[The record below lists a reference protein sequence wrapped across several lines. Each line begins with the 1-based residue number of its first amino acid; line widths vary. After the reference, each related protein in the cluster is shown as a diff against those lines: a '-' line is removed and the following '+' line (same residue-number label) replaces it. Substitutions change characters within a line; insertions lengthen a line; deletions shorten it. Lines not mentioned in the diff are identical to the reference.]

1 MHADLNLLETW
12 GWAHHQTTS
21 PIAAYIHIPFCRH
34 RCGYCNFSL
43 LANRDDL
50 FERFLKGLATELGEL
65 REPRP
70 VQTLFLG
77 GGTPSILPPTLMQQ
91 LLELLRHWLP
101 LPHGGEWSIEANPLD
116 IRDDSLK
123 LWKEFGINRVSI
135 GGQSFDPAKLKRL
148 ERDHSPAEL
157 KRAIEAAQSE
167 MDSVSLDLIFA
178 APDEALATWHSD
190 LLHAIQSGV
199 NHLSTYGLTY
209 EKGARFWGE
218 RERQIIKPVDED
230 TELEMYLDAID
241 TLSSHGFEHYE
252 ISNFAMP
259 DHACRHNQAYWNGDS
274 WWAFGP
280 SAARYVGGVR
290 SVNHRG
296 TLEYLRRLETGC
308 SPVVER
314 EELTQDQQWRERF
327 VFGMRQLRG
336 VPWKSWQTR
345 VPPNVRESI
354 NAKIAEHVEHGW
366 MHEIEDHVRLTRK
379 GLVVSD
385 SLWPEYLD

>member
-1 MHADLNLLETW
+1 MHSDLNLLKTW
-12 GWAHHQTTS
+12 GWSHHHIS
-21 PIAAYIHIPFCRH
+21 PPIAAYVHIPFCRH

-50 FERFLKGLATELGEL
+50 FERFLKGLATELSEL
-65 REPRP
+65 QEPRP

-77 GGTPSILPPTLMQQ
+77 GGTPSILPPPLMQQ
-91 LLELLRHWLP
+91 LLALLRHWLP
-101 LPHGGEWSIEANPLD
+101 LSNGGEWSIEANPLD
-116 IRDDSLK
+116 IRADSLH
-123 LWKEFGINRVSI
+123 LWKDLGINRISI

-148 ERDHSPAEL
+148 ERDHSPDEL
-157 KRAIEAAQSE
+157 DRAIEAAQSV

-178 APDEALATWHSD
+178 APDETLATWHSD
-190 LLHAIQSGV
+190 LLRAIHSGV

-252 ISNFAMP
+252 ISNFAKP
-259 DHACRHNQAYWNGDS
+259 DQACRHNQAYWNGDS

-308 SPVVER
+308 SPVIER
-314 EELTQDQQWRERF
+314 EELTLDQQWRERF

-336 VPWKSWQTR
+336 VPWQSWQSH
-345 VPPNVRESI
+345 VPANVRESI
-354 NAKIAEHVEHGW
+354 DQKIAEHIEHGW

-385 SLWPEYLD
+385 SLWSEYLD

>member
-1 MHADLNLLETW
+1 MHSDLNLLKTW
-12 GWAHHQTTS
+12 GWSHHQIS
-21 PIAAYIHIPFCRH
+21 PPIAAYVHIPFCRH

-50 FERFLKGLATELGEL
+50 FERFLNGLAIELSEL
-65 REPRP
+65 QEPRP

-77 GGTPSILPPTLMQQ
+77 GGTPSILPPPLMQQ
-91 LLELLRHWLP
+91 LLALLRHWLP
-101 LPHGGEWSIEANPLD
+101 LSKSGEWSIEANPLD
-116 IRDDSLK
+116 IRADSLH
-123 LWKEFGINRVSI
+123 LWKDVGINRISI

-148 ERDHSPAEL
+148 ERDHSPDEL
-157 KRAIEAAQSE
+157 DRAIEAAQSV

-178 APDEALATWHSD
+178 APDETLATWHSD

-218 RERQIIKPVDED
+218 RERQILKPVDED

-252 ISNFAMP
+252 ISNFAKP
-259 DHACRHNQAYWNGDS
+259 DQACRHNQAYWNGDS

-308 SPVVER
+308 SPVIER
-314 EELTQDQQWRERF
+314 EELTLDQQWRERF

-336 VPWKSWQTR
+336 VPWQSWQSH
-345 VPPNVRESI
+345 VPANVRESI
-354 NAKIAEHVEHGW
+354 NQKIAEHIEHGW

-385 SLWPEYLD
+385 SLWSEYLD

>member
-1 MHADLNLLETW
+1 MHSELNLLKSW
-12 GWAHHQTTS
+12 GWSDQS
-21 PIAAYIHIPFCRH
+21 SSPPIAAYIHIPFCRH

-50 FERFLKGLATELGEL
+50 FERFLDGLAIELCEL
-65 REPRP
+65 QKPRP
-70 VQTLFLG
+70 VETLFLG
-77 GGTPSILPPTLMQQ
+77 GGTPSILPTSLMRK

-101 LPHGGEWSIEANPLD
+101 LSQDGEWSIEANPLD
-116 IRDDSLK
+116 IHQDSLR
-123 LWKEFGINRVSI
+123 LWKDFGINRISI
-135 GGQSFDPAKLKRL
+135 GGQSFHPAKLKRL
-148 ERDHSPAEL
+148 ERDHSPDEL
-157 KRAIEAAQSE
+157 KHAIDVARSL

-178 APDEALATWHSD
+178 APDETPELWRND
-190 LLHAIQSGV
+190 LRQAIQSGA

-230 TELEMYLDAID
+230 SELEMYLDAID
-241 TLSSHGFEHYE
+241 TLTSNGFTHYE
-252 ISNFAMP
+252 ISNFARP

-280 SAARYVGGVR
+280 SAARYIGGVR

-296 TLEYLRRLETGC
+296 TLEYLRRLESDC

-314 EELTQDQQWRERF
+314 EELTLDQQWRERF

-336 VPWKSWQTR
+336 VAWKTWQTH
-345 VPPNVRESI
+345 VPEFVRASI
-354 NAKIAEHVEHGW
+354 DAKIAEHIEHGW
-366 MHEIEDHVRLTRK
+366 LQEIEDHVRLTRK

>member
-1 MHADLNLLETW
+1 MHSELNLLESW
-12 GWAHHQTTS
+12 GWSDQS
-21 PIAAYIHIPFCRH
+21 SSPPIAAYIHIPFCRH

-50 FERFLKGLATELGEL
+50 FERFLNGLAVELGEL
-65 REPRP
+65 QKPRP
-70 VQTLFLG
+70 IQTLFLG
-77 GGTPSILPPTLMQQ
+77 GGTPSILPPPLMQQ
-91 LLELLRHWLP
+91 LLKLLRHWLP
-101 LPHGGEWSIEANPLD
+101 LSQNGEWSIEANPLD
-116 IRDDSLK
+116 IRTDL
-123 LWKEFGINRVSI
+123 LRCWKEFGINRISI

-148 ERDHSPAEL
+148 ERDHSPDEL
-157 KRAIEAAQSE
+157 KRAIEAAQSV

-178 APDEALATWHSD
+178 APDETPAIWHSD
-190 LLHAIQSGV
+190 LVHAIQSGV
-199 NHLSTYGLTY
+199 NHVSTYGLTY

-230 TELEMYLDAID
+230 TELEMYLDAIE
-241 TLSSHGFEHYE
+241 TLSSRGFEHYE
-252 ISNFAMP
+252 ISNFAKP
-259 DHACRHNQAYWNGDS
+259 DHTCRHNQAYWNGDS

-296 TLEYLRRLETGC
+296 TLEYLRRLETAC

-314 EELTQDQQWRERF
+314 EVLTSDQQWRERF

-336 VPWKSWQTR
+336 VPWQSWQSH
-345 VPPNVRESI
+345 VPANVRESI
-354 NAKIAEHVEHGW
+354 NQKIAEHIGHGW
-366 MHEIEDHVRLTRK
+366 MHAIEDHVRLTRK
-379 GLVVSD
+379 GLVISD